1 MSTSSSS
8 RIMIDPYI
16 SYVNENGQE
25 HHLKTRFFRTDNQ
38 NNTNQAATSN
48 YYFGEY
54 QFQQR
59 FENKFTITVER
70 CHPIQMLFQNCMETT
85 LLRM

>member
-1 MSTSSSS
+1 
-8 RIMIDPYI
+8 MIDPYI
-16 SYVNENGQE
+16 SYVNENGKE

-59 FENKFTITVER
+59 FENKFTITSGAMSSYTDVISE
-70 CHPIQMLFQNCMETT
+70 
-85 LLRM
+85 